1 MKRIAAAASVAMLAA
16 LSLGAATPVAAAEL
30 DARILGITPG
40 FRQEL
45 VDVERVAYD
54 PETGV
59 ATVTLTVH
67 CFVGRIQFDAE
78 TFSDWMVSGLE
89 GGPDAAVVQRAKPL
103 TSNSSIWDSSGVIQV
118 DSITITDADPC
129 EAALGVGIVSPDH
142 TVVLSFS
149 GLKPGYATFLT
160 TVNTG
165 IFSGH
170 VSTTTLIRAVL
181 PPG

>member
-1 MKRIAAAASVAMLAA
+1 MKRIAVAVALLAS
-16 LSLGAATPVAAAEL
+16 LSLGVATPVAAAEL

-45 VDVERVAYD
+45 VDVEGVTYD
-54 PETGV
+54 PQTGV

-67 CFVGRIQFDAE
+67 CFVGRIQFDADTYSE
-78 TFSDWMVSGLE
+78 WMVSGLE
-89 GGPDAAVVQRAKPL
+89 AGPDAAVVQRGKPL
-103 TSNSSIWDSSGVIQV
+103 TSTSSIWDSSDAIHY

-129 EAALGVGIVSPDH
+129 EAALGIGIVSPDH
-142 TVVLSFS
+142 TLVLSFS

-181 PPG
+181 PAG